1 MESCLSIND
10 CLDWVGFS
18 LQFKAFRMGVRLSVE
33 DVVGVVGKMLA
44 SIDVRSASGFIDS
57 KWQNVMTVVR
67 LSPHSPA
74 DVSNHVL
81 DTFRKHGSIRTP
93 EFRIDQKVIG
103 FQEWNALLAEF
114 TKGQLEFPD
123 VMVEFG
129 GPVGIGGSMGYVQN
143 KYYSLLPLPDWPV
156 LEASLSTVAPTDGST
171 NPQYRV
177 NSESIQRA
185 VSKAGYSGVFDAI
198 NTLLGIKLSQGF
210 SGFDVF
216 IAVPIMARIM
226 DAVVHPGECTVKVS
240 GTWHQT
246 LSLLQVFG
254 SCYGR
259 SGAARERIS
268 FTMHDSSSV
277 DDLAKC
283 AWESCVPKLDMYEFL
298 EVRLVHAELGEV
310 YSDTWPIRNLIPEQY
325 VNPLYFLLTQFCSPE
340 RLRSLLGRPHS
351 VAPQKTKPQKDFE
364 QHVAWVLACYG
375 FSAIVLGAHEDLF
388 AEQTKVKRGT
398 LDLIAYHP
406 ARKLMLLGGCTL
418 NVPKE
423 EDYAQ
428 LLSVRAILL
437 EDWKGDLPFACVPVM
452 FTGSP
457 NCPGKSSSVV
467 VDSFIVLPSGDD
479 VKVIDANCLSQ
490 ALTLIEERKENQ
502 FFSRFLG
509 PDLSSEQS

>member
-1 MESCLSIND
+1 
-10 CLDWVGFS
+10 
-18 LQFKAFRMGVRLSVE
+18 MGVRLSVE

-44 SIDVRSASGFIDS
+44 SIDVRSASVFIDS

-74 DVSNHVL
+74 GVSNHVL

-93 EFRIDQKVIG
+93 DFRIDQKVIG

-114 TKGQLEFPD
+114 TKGQLEFQD
-123 VMVEFG
+123 AVVEFG
-129 GPVGIGGSMGYVQN
+129 GPVGIRGSMGYVQSDH
-143 KYYSLLPLPDWPV
+143 YSLWPLPEWPV
-156 LEASLSTVAPTDGST
+156 LEASISTVAPTDGSK

-185 VSKAGYSGVFDAI
+185 VSKVGYSGVLDAI
-198 NTLLGIKLSQGF
+198 TALLGIKVSQGF
-210 SGFDVF
+210 SGFDIF
-216 IAVPIMARIM
+216 IAVPIMAKIT
-226 DAVVHPGECTVKVS
+226 DAVVHPGDCTVRVS
-240 GTWHQT
+240 GTWQRA
-246 LSLLQVFG
+246 LSSFQVFG
-254 SCYGR
+254 SCYGKSR
-259 SGAARERIS
+259 APRERIS
-268 FTMHDSSSV
+268 FTMHDSSSS
-277 DDLAKC
+277 DDSAKC
-283 AWESCVPKLDMYEFL
+283 VWESRVPNSGMYEFL

-310 YSDTWPIRNLIPEQY
+310 SSDTWPIQNLIPEQY
-325 VNPLYFLLTQFCSPE
+325 VNPLYFLLTRFCSPE
-340 RLRSLLGRPHS
+340 RLRSLLVRPHS

-388 AEQTKVKRGT
+388 AEQTKVKRGS

-406 ARKLMLLGGCTL
+406 SRKLALLGGCTL

-428 LLSVRAILL
+428 MLSVRVILL
-437 EDWKGDLPFACVPVM
+437 EDWKGDLPYACVPVM
-452 FTGSP
+452 FTGAPS
-457 NCPGKSSSVV
+457 CPGKSNSVV
-467 VDSFIVLPSGDD
+467 VDSFMVLPSGED
-479 VKVIDANCLSQ
+479 VKVIDANGLSE

-509 PDLSSEQS
+509 PDLSSEQF